1 MAVKRFTYAA
11 ALRTKPV
18 GKTFVEQ
25 IKKKTYNYV
34 LDT

>member
-1 MAVKRFTYAA
+1 MAVKLFTYTA

-25 IKKKTYNYV
+25 IKKTYDYV